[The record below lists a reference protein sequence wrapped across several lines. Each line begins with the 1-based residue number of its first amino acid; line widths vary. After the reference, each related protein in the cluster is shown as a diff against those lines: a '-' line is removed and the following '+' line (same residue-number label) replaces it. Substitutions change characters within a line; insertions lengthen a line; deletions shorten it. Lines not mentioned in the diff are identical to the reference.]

1 MKQISSI
8 DVTEIRQ
15 SLGSSWLVI
24 VHYADGDFEVFTPFT
39 ESEANNLV
47 ETYKYVN
54 ADIVVHRFAFSR
66 KGSRAFIVAPEVE
79 DVDIISMW

>member
-15 SLGSSWLVI
+15 SLGSSWIVI
-24 VHYADGDFEVFTPFT
+24 VHFSDGDFEVFTPFT

-47 ETYKYVN
+47 EAYLYVN
-54 ADIVVHRFAFSR
+54 ANITVHRFAFSR

-79 DVDIISMW
+79 DYDIISMW

>member
-47 ETYKYVN
+47 ESYQYVN
-54 ADIVVHRFAFSR
+54 DDIVVHRFAFSR
-66 KGSRAFIVAPEVE
+66 KGSRAFIVAPEIK
-79 DVDIISMW
+79 DADIISMW